1 MKAPIFVAAAACL
14 LVAGTA
20 FASQELFTK
29 NNCALCHKPDV
40 KAMGPSLKDIAAKYK
55 DDADGAK
62 KIQEAIKNGSK
73 GAWGENS
80 MMVPQAAVSDDD
92 AKAIATWMMSLAG
105 E

>member
-20 FASQELFTK
+20 FASEELFNK
-29 NNCALCHKPDV
+29 NNCALCHKPDA
-40 KAMGPSLKDIAAKYK
+40 KAMGPSLKDMAGKYK

-62 KIQEAIKNGSK
+62 KIQDAIKNGSK

-92 AKAIATWMMSLAG
+92 AKAIAAWIMSLAG